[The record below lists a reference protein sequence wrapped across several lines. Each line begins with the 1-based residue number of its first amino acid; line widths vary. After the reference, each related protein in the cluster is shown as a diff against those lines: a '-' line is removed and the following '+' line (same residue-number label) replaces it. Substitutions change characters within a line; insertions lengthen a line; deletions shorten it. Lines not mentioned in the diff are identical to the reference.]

1 METVYLLP
9 DREIRDLVRE
19 LKEAVK
25 ELREKKEGVKDFVGN
40 DQFLQIM
47 GISKRTAQTWRDD
60 GVIAFSQIG
69 GKIYYL
75 SSDIEGL
82 LKKNRRDLIVN
93 NSKCNRF

>member
-9 DREIRDLVRE
+9 DREIRDLVHE

-25 ELREKKEGVKDFVGN
+25 ELREKKESVKDFVGN
-40 DQFLQIM
+40 EEFIKLL
-47 GISKRTAQTWRDD
+47 GVSKRTAQTWRDD

-93 NSKCNRF
+93 NSKRNRF